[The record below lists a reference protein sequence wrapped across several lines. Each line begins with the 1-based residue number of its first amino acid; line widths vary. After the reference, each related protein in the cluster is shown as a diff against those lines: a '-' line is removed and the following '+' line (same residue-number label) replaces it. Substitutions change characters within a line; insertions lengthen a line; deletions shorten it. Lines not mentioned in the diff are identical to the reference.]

1 MIDLLDYPIAFET
14 AAFEQLN
21 QQLGDKQYSKIVVLL
36 DENTQ
41 QHCWPILH
49 QAIQQWQPVSIT
61 VPAGEQ
67 HKNIATCQYIWQ
79 QLMQL
84 KVDRKAV
91 LINLGGGVL
100 GDMGGFCAATFKRGL
115 DFIQIPTTLLAQV
128 DASVG
133 GKLGVDFE
141 GVKNSVGLFAAPK
154 AVYLY
159 PYFFQT
165 LPKAELYS
173 GYAEMIKHALLQQEK
188 HWRAF
193 LPTYF
198 PPLQWQASI
207 ATSIQVKKHIVAQ
220 DPLEQGLR
228 KQLNLGH
235 TIGHAIESLSWE
247 TANPLLHGEAV
258 ALGTLMEAYL
268 SWRILDWPLD
278 ELQTLNTYIR
288 ALYEPYDLEAID
300 QEAIWQ
306 LILQDKK
313 NSHQQVSFT
322 LLNKNGTVAINQ
334 AVSKNLVKEALQYYQ
349 TNALVGK

>member
-21 QQLGDKQYSKIVVLL
+21 EQLRHAQYSKVVVLL
-36 DENTQ
+36 DETTQ
-41 QHCWPILH
+41 QHCWPIL
-49 QAIQQWQPVSIT
+49 QKALTNWSPATII

-67 HKNIATCQYIWQ
+67 HKNITTCQSIWQ
-79 QLMQL
+79 QLMTL

-115 DFIQIPTTLLAQV
+115 DFIQVPTTLLAQV

-141 GVKNSVGLFAAPK
+141 GVKNSVGLFAAPQ
-154 AVYLY
+154 AVYLH
-159 PYFFQT
+159 PAFFKT
-165 LPKAELYS
+165 LPKEELYS
-173 GYAEMIKHALLQQEK
+173 GYAEMIKHALLQQEQ
-188 HWRAF
+188 HWRTF
-193 LPTYF
+193 LPATF
-198 PPLQWQASI
+198 PPQDWQTSIAASI
-207 ATSIQVKKHIVAQ
+207 AVKKAVVTQ

-235 TIGHAIESLSWE
+235 TIGHAVESLSWQ
-247 TANPLLHGEAV
+247 TPKPLLHGEAV
-258 ALGTLMEAYL
+258 ALGMIMAAYL
-268 SWRILDWPLD
+268 SWRVLDWPVG
-278 ELQTLNTYIR
+278 ELKAINTYIR
-288 ALYEPYDLEAID
+288 SLYAPYDLKQLD
-300 QEAIWQ
+300 KEAIWQ

-322 LLNKNGTVAINQ
+322 LLQANKTAAIDVAI
-334 AVSKNLVKEALQYYQ
+334 SKELVEEALAYYQ
-349 TNALVGK
+349 NNKLPSA